1 LYNTKTIV
9 LAIITH
15 HSLLFTRHSLLLT
28 LMSLDFQQ
36 IRHQVQQ
43 LGENAPLLEKH
54 RQSLRDKA
62 HQLLTANAQD
72 LDTLRGKV
80 DFVAGKYDNQL
91 RCALPISEPLDARM
105 ALPAVSQPATLI
117 AADGSQIN
125 LDRHAEVQYCLVNVG
140 AIHMRAGSPQ
150 APATKVECQLLYGT
164 DLYTRTGLITD
175 AALALQRDLNERK
188 MLAELAQE
196 AEPPVITFTDGQMEL
211 WLPKTGD
218 SPDSDTQGQRQEEY
232 IQALKALYQLDVI
245 TAGYVDKPG
254 SRLVVRL
261 LELASLTESEL
272 AEIKE
277 RYPLQGLT
285 DRDIYLEVLAPWER
299 SAVFAIHS
307 PSAKLYKDEIA
318 LHFFYL
324 NVGRAGLARVEIPA
338 WVAISP
344 EKLDALHAALIEQC
358 RIMGPRPY
366 PYLLHRAHEVAVVS
380 IQEKEQ
386 VTQWIAQELRQRGVP
401 VGERSFKQSAKDL
414 PGKGR

>member
-1 LYNTKTIV
+1 
-9 LAIITH
+9 
-15 HSLLFTRHSLLLT
+15 
-28 LMSLDFQQ
+28 MSLDFQQ

-43 LGENAPLLEKH
+43 LGENAPMLERQRQTLREKAHELLE
-54 RQSLRDKA
+54 
-62 HQLLTANAQD
+62 ANAHE
-72 LDTLRGKV
+72 LEPLRQKV
-80 DFVAGKYDNQL
+80 DFVARKYDNRL
-91 RCALPISEPLDARM
+91 RCALPGSEPLNVSVP
-105 ALPAVSQPATLI
+105 LPELSQEATLI

-140 AIHMRAGSPQ
+140 AIQMRTGSPE
-150 APATKVECQLLYGT
+150 APVTKVECQLFYGT

-175 AALALQRDLNERK
+175 AALALLRDLNERK
-188 MLAELAQE
+188 MLAELAQG

-211 WLPKTGD
+211 WLPKSGD
-218 SPDSDTQGQRQEEY
+218 SPDSDTQGERLEEY
-232 IQALKALYQLDVI
+232 IQALKQLCQLDVI

-254 SRLVVRL
+254 ARLVVRL
-261 LELASLTESEL
+261 LELASLVESEL

-285 DRDIYLEVLAPWER
+285 DRDIYLKILEPGER

-307 PSAKLYKDEIA
+307 PSAAVYRDEIA

-324 NVGRAGLARVEIPA
+324 NIGRAGLARVEVPA
-338 WVAISP
+338 WVAGSS
-344 EKLDALHAALIEQC
+344 EKLDGLHVALVEQC

-386 VTQWIAQELRQRGVP
+386 VTQMIAQELYQRGVP
-401 VGERSFKQSAKDL
+401 VGERSYKQSAKDL
-414 PGKGR
+414 PGKGRVAG

>member
-1 LYNTKTIV
+1 
-9 LAIITH
+9 
-15 HSLLFTRHSLLLT
+15 
-28 LMSLDFQQ
+28 MSLDFQQ

-43 LGENAPLLEKH
+43 LGKNAPLLE
-54 RQSLRDKA
+54 RQKQTLREKA
-62 HQLLTANAQD
+62 HELLQTNAHEFEP
-72 LDTLRGKV
+72 LRQKV
-80 DFVAGKYDNQL
+80 DFVARKYDNSL
-91 RCALPISEPLDARM
+91 RCALPGSEPLDARTP
-105 ALPAVSQPATLI
+105 LPELSQQATLI

-125 LDRHAEVQYCLVNVG
+125 LNRHAEVQYCLVNVG
-140 AIHMRAGSPQ
+140 ALHMRTGSPQ
-150 APATKVECQLLYGT
+150 APQTTVESQLLYGT
-164 DLYTRTGLITD
+164 DLYTRTGLITE
-175 AALALQRDLNERK
+175 AALALLRDLNERK
-188 MLAELAQE
+188 MLAELARD
-196 AEPPVITFTDGQMEL
+196 AVPPVITFTDGQMEL
-211 WLPKTGD
+211 WLPRSGD
-218 SPDSDTQGQRQEEY
+218 SPDSDTQGQRLEEY
-232 IQALKALYQLDVI
+232 IQALKALSHLDVI

-261 LELASLTESEL
+261 LELASLEESEL

-285 DRDIYLEVLAPWER
+285 DRDIYLELLDPGER

-307 PSAKLYKDEIA
+307 PSAALYRDEIA

-338 WVAISP
+338 WVAVSQQ
-344 EKLDALHAALIEQC
+344 KLDALHAALIEQC

-401 VGERSFKQSAKDL
+401 VGERSYKQSAKDL

>member
-1 LYNTKTIV
+1 
-9 LAIITH
+9 
-15 HSLLFTRHSLLLT
+15 
-28 LMSLDFQQ
+28 MSLDFQQ

-43 LGENAPLLEKH
+43 LGENAPMLERQRQTLREKAHELLE
-54 RQSLRDKA
+54 
-62 HQLLTANAQD
+62 ANAHE
-72 LDTLRGKV
+72 LEPLRQKV
-80 DFVAGKYDNQL
+80 DFVARKYDNRL
-91 RCALPISEPLDARM
+91 RCALPGSEPLNVSVP
-105 ALPAVSQPATLI
+105 LPELSQEATLI

-140 AIHMRAGSPQ
+140 AIQMRTGSPE
-150 APATKVECQLLYGT
+150 APVTKVECQLLYGT

-175 AALALQRDLNERK
+175 AALALLRDLNERK
-188 MLAELAQE
+188 MLAELAQG

-211 WLPKTGD
+211 WLPKSGD
-218 SPDSDTQGQRQEEY
+218 SPDSDTQGERLEEY
-232 IQALKALYQLDVI
+232 IQALKQLCQLDVI

-254 SRLVVRL
+254 ARLVVRL
-261 LELASLTESEL
+261 LELASLVESEL

-285 DRDIYLEVLAPWER
+285 DRDIYLKILEPGER

-307 PSAKLYKDEIA
+307 PSAAVYRDEIA

-324 NVGRAGLARVEIPA
+324 NIGRAGLARVEVPA
-338 WVAISP
+338 WVAGSS
-344 EKLDALHAALIEQC
+344 EKLDGLHAALVEQC

-386 VTQWIAQELRQRGVP
+386 VTQMIAQELYQHGVP
-401 VGERSFKQSAKDL
+401 VGERSYKQSAKDL
-414 PGKGR
+414 PGKGRVAG

>member
-1 LYNTKTIV
+1 
-9 LAIITH
+9 
-15 HSLLFTRHSLLLT
+15 
-28 LMSLDFQQ
+28 MSLDFQQ
-36 IRHQVQQ
+36 LRHQVQQ
-43 LGENAPLLEKH
+43 LGKNAPLLERHK
-54 RQSLRDKA
+54 QSLREKTHELLATQA
-62 HQLLTANAQD
+62 HQLEP
-72 LDTLRGKV
+72 LRSKV
-80 DFVAGKYDNQL
+80 DFVARKHDNQL
-91 RCALPISEPLDARM
+91 RCALPGSEPLDARTP
-105 ALPAVSQPATLI
+105 LPALSQQATLI

-125 LDRHAEVQYCLVNVG
+125 LDRHAEVRYCLVNVG
-140 AIHMRAGSPQ
+140 AIHMRTGSPQ
-150 APATKVECQLLYGT
+150 APGTTVESQLLYGA

-175 AALALQRDLNERK
+175 AALALLRDLNERK
-188 MLAELAQE
+188 MLAELAQG

-211 WLPKTGD
+211 WLPKSGD
-218 SPDSDTQGQRQEEY
+218 TPGSDTQTQRLEEY
-232 IQALKALYQLDVI
+232 IQALKALYQLDVT

-261 LELASLTESEL
+261 LELASLAESEL

-285 DRDIYLEVLAPWER
+285 DRDIYLELLDPGER

-307 PSAKLYKDEIA
+307 PSAAFYRDEIA

-324 NVGRAGLARVEIPA
+324 NVGRSGLARVEIPA
-338 WVAISP
+338 WIAGSP
-344 EKLDALHAALIEQC
+344 QKLDALHAALIEQC
-358 RIMGPRPY
+358 HIMGPRPY

-401 VGERSFKQSAKDL
+401 VGERSYKQSAKDL